1 MTDTNIDTDAIIE
14 QAEDQLNSPIDFI
27 THRTMVKS
35 EDEGAFA
42 QIIRENGGVVIEVI
56 DFDDTVRF
64 EFVTEEFKSLPEEPV
79 E

>member
-14 QAEDQLNSPIDFI
+14 QAEDQLNSPIDYI
-27 THRTMVKS
+27 THRTMVKRK
-35 EDEGAFA
+35 DEGAFA

-64 EFVTEEFKSLPEEPV
+64 EFATEEFKSLPEEPV

>member
-56 DFDDTVRF
+56 DFDNTVEF